1 MHMVKNYIL
10 LVFLFQLFL
19 SINSNAQQTASLTTA
34 SNRENRTIRPPP
46 IFYDYG
52 DAPNSYL
59 TDGAN
64 GGPIHSTIQGMP
76 EIILGLIVDYEN
88 EAFPSTG
95 ADGDDLDNLQDDDG
109 INPSDIEGINISSDN
124 FSIDVDYS
132 NSSSDN
138 ANLYAWID
146 FDRSGIFDADE
157 FTSVLDL
164 NPGVG
169 VATLNWSNLIANGV
183 DIIEGISYARFRITT
198 YSLTS
203 ADAGGHVSLGEV
215 EDYVF
220 VIDNKTLGVDDEI
233 LSEGLNIYPN
243 PVTNILTIDSKL
255 SLEKVEIFNIL
266 GQKEIEIKS
275 GFKSI
280 QLNDLTRG
288 FYIIKIYSEKGT
300 TVRKLIKK

>member
-1 MHMVKNYIL
+1 MHMVKNYIF
-10 LVFLFQLFL
+10 LVFLFQLLL
-19 SINSNAQQTASLTTA
+19 SININAQQIAIITTA
-34 SNRENRTIRPPP
+34 SNSENGTIPPP
-46 IFYDYG
+46 IYYDYG

-59 TDGAN
+59 TDRAS
-64 GGPIHSTIQGMP
+64 GGPIHSTILGMP

-88 EAFPSTG
+88 EAFPSIG
-95 ADGDDLDNLQDDDG
+95 ADGDDLNNSQDEDG
-109 INPSDIEGINISSDN
+109 INPSDLEGISTTSDN

-157 FTSVLDL
+157 FTSTLDL

-169 VATLNWSNLIANGV
+169 VATLTWSNLAANGV
-183 DIIEGISYARFRITT
+183 DIISGISYARFRITID
-198 YSLTS
+198 SLTS
-203 ADAGGHVSLGEV
+203 ADVGGHVPLGEV
-215 EDYVF
+215 EDYVL
-220 VIDNKTLGVDDEI
+220 VIDNNTLGVDDEI
-233 LSEGLNIYPN
+233 LSQGLNMYPN

-300 TVRKLIKK
+300 TIRKLIKQ